1 MAVTAGAGV
10 IVGVLRRFFRVPVK
24 LAGTVEELK
33 DQRVE
38 PSTVPGAVAVSLVSL
53 AGGASLGPEDALGK
67 MGGGLGTWVSE
78 RQKLSE
84 DVRATNTLSGMSAA
98 YGGLLSSPILA
109 SILTLEIARPKA
121 ARFADT
127 LVGGLLASTVAFAVY
142 FPIAGSTF
150 VGLYALPSYKYEDW
164 QLLAAVPL
172 GLVAGALALITAV
185 AIGVMTKLMA
195 PLAKFTVLRP
205 VIGGIAF
212 GLVGVALPLTLFT
225 GTDQLTTVIHDGAAL
240 GAGLLI
246 AVVFAKILVFA
257 VCEATG
263 FIGGPFLVM
272 LFIGGTAGMT
282 AHVLIP
288 GLPEGLAFTAMFAAL
303 PAALVAAPFSLIL
316 LGALTTQIGTLQI
329 APVAVAVLTAY
340 LAVSGSGVLMSLA
353 RKAGQARACDD
364 VGRFGLRRSVTKR
377 RHSND
382 IAGDHLRGS
391 PRRPARCSSGSRRP
405 YGFAN
410 AGADSMTSSAP
421 DSTPAPGAPP
431 PHRRY
436 THRIGRLLVVWAIN
450 TGALMLLA
458 WVLPGFSIENWAG
471 GLALAALLGLLN
483 ALVWPLLVR
492 IALPLAV
499 ITLGLG
505 VLVLNGVFVWLAS
518 DALSDYVSIDGL
530 WTGIVVAIGV
540 TLVNNVVTLFLG
552 IDDEDLYYRQV
563 IRRQARAQGVR
574 GSAERRSGC
583 ALPGDRRA
591 RPRRARAG
599 DAGRQRAD
607 DGPLASQRFAQDRRV
622 GVRLVVAD
630 GGDAVGD
637 PAGLELGHA
646 RLPLVGEGPAGRL
659 RLEQPEERRRDRAAP
674 HERQGPA
681 CTRTERAERTSS
693 PATHRTR

>member
-1 MAVTAGAGV
+1 MRSPGFWVIVRYAVLFGVVLAFAALAFMGLVRAGTDLWFTLPEDPGWFDGNLWWVAVTAGAGL
-10 IVGVLRRFFRVPVK
+10 IVGLLRRCFRVPPRCR
-24 LAGTVEELK
+24 ARSRRSRR
-33 DQRVE
+33 QRVE

-78 RQKLSE
+78 RRKLSE

-150 VGLYALPSYKYEDW
+150 VGIYALPSYEYEDW

-172 GLVAGALALITAV
+172 GLAAGALALITVV
-185 AIGVMTKLMA
+185 AIGVMKKLTA

-257 VCEATG
+257 LCEATG

-272 LFIGGTAGMT
+272 LFIGGTAGVT

-353 RKAGQARACDD
+353 RRQ
-364 VGRFGLRRSVTKR
+364 S
-377 RHSND
+377 
-382 IAGDHLRGS
+382 
-391 PRRPARCSSGSRRP
+391 RPA
-405 YGFAN
+405 
-410 AGADSMTSSAP
+410 T
-421 DSTPAPGAPP
+421 TPQPGHTA
-431 PHRRY
+431 
-436 THRIGRLLVVWAIN
+436 
-450 TGALMLLA
+450 
-458 WVLPGFSIENWAG
+458 
-471 GLALAALLGLLN
+471 
-483 ALVWPLLVR
+483 
-492 IALPLAV
+492 
-499 ITLGLG
+499 
-505 VLVLNGVFVWLAS
+505 
-518 DALSDYVSIDGL
+518 
-530 WTGIVVAIGV
+530 
-540 TLVNNVVTLFLG
+540 
-552 IDDEDLYYRQV
+552 
-563 IRRQARAQGVR
+563 
-574 GSAERRSGC
+574 
-583 ALPGDRRA
+583 
-591 RPRRARAG
+591 
-599 DAGRQRAD
+599 
-607 DGPLASQRFAQDRRV
+607 
-622 GVRLVVAD
+622 
-630 GGDAVGD
+630 
-637 PAGLELGHA
+637 
-646 RLPLVGEGPAGRL
+646 
-659 RLEQPEERRRDRAAP
+659 
-674 HERQGPA
+674 
-681 CTRTERAERTSS
+681 TE
-693 PATHRTR
+693 